1 MHNERK
7 IDNFLNFIKKVYI
20 EICNLTVY
28 NTKKISYLQFKL
40 SENLIF
46 YEEYY

>member
-1 MHNERK
+1 MNGRLIIFK
-7 IDNFLNFIKKVYI
+7 ILLKKFIFYI